1 MVQTRSKCPTHLKRL
16 GKCQEKPKTKT
27 KTKPKTTKP
36 KTKPDDKCMRVM
48 SSCTKMVQ
56 LDRKLSTLQQKYVKL
71 TDDFDDMVLPNK
83 AHASKMPPSWLR
95 NTMAQQFR
103 KRAAM
108 LHEMSK
114 LNTEVKRLEAQ
125 YEAVKKNCYGG
136 NPKGNLCQGY
146 TNKNYNR
153 DRQNQR
159 AKLEKKRLSNLRS
172 TIRNKINRLE
182 NPVAKNAFRK
192 ALTKAVDANLNWLNV
207 EVSANLNVQNKK
219 NNLT

>member
-1 MVQTRSKCPTHLKRL
+1 MVETRSKCPTELKRL
-16 GKCQEKPKTKT
+16 GKCREKPKPKPRAKTKT
-27 KTKPKTTKP
+27 KS
-36 KTKPDDKCMRVM
+36 KTKSKAIAGNDKCMRVM

-56 LDRKLSTLQQKYVKL
+56 LDRKLSTLQKKYVKL

-83 AHASKMPPSWLR
+83 ALPPSWLR

-103 KRAAM
+103 KRAAV

-125 YEAVKKNCYGG
+125 YEAAKKKCYGG
-136 NPKGNLCQGY
+136 NPKGNLCRGY
-146 TNKNYNR
+146 TNQNYNR
-153 DRQNQR
+153 ERRNER
-159 AKLEKKRLSNLRS
+159 AKLEKKRLAGLRS
-172 TIRNKINRLE
+172 VIRNKINRLD
-182 NPVAKNAFRK
+182 NPVARNAFRK

-207 EVSANLNVQNKK
+207 EVSTNLNMQ